1 MSEGPGQI
9 GADAPGTEPRASG
22 RRSRRIVGP
31 FTLTH
36 IVSLVATL
44 LVTAVLL
51 TVLTAPVSTSDP
63 VTQPQPGASFFVIG
77 ERTEGLAI
85 GQLAPELS
93 AMRDGEEV
101 TLDDLDG
108 NPVSLAALRGRPVWV
123 NLWASWCPPCQV
135 ETPVL
140 RDVYAAHA
148 ADDLA
153 LVAVSVQEASPDEVR
168 RYADTYGLDYTI
180 AFDGTS
186 EVFRAWRGFGLPTHY
201 FIDPVGVIRAVH
213 YGPLSTA
220 DAEKLLTTI
229 IPAASPSLAP
239 AASPAASPSGSP
251 AAS

>member
-1 MSEGPGQI
+1 MTDTSRPDSEASPAPSPKPPG
-9 GADAPGTEPRASG
+9 RW
-22 RRSRRIVGP
+22 SRRLIGP

-36 IVSLVATL
+36 IVALVATL
-44 LVTAVLL
+44 GITALLVTLL
-51 TVLTAPVSTSDP
+51 TTPISTSGP
-63 VTQPQPGASFFVIG
+63 TTQPQPGASFYVIG

-85 GQLAPELS
+85 GQVAPELS
-93 AMRDGEEV
+93 AVRDGQVV

-140 RDVYAAHA
+140 RDVYAAHK
-148 ADDLA
+148 DDGLA
-153 LVAVSVQEASPDEVR
+153 LIAVSVQEASPDEVR

-201 FIDPVGVIRAVH
+201 FIDAEGIIRAVH

-220 DAEKLLTTI
+220 DAEGLLTTI
-229 IPAASPSLAP
+229 IAVSSPSP
-239 AASPAASPSGSP
+239 GS
-251 AAS
+251 SE